1 MKARIQV
8 ATIFILALMVSQVKA
23 QNAGL
28 NVGDKVASFEATADN
43 GKTWK
48 SKKVIGKRNLVV
60 YFYPAAMTGGC
71 TKQACAYRDA
81 MDDLSSADAEVVGI
95 SGDEV
100 KNLELFKQAHNL
112 NFTLLSDQDGSI
124 ARMFGVLVTEGKRTI
139 EREVEGKLFTLAREL
154 TTSRWT
160 FIVDKQ
166 GKVIYKSTD
175 VNAEEDSKAVLEVLK
190 SQLH

>member
-1 MKARIQV
+1 MNARK
-8 ATIFILALMVSQVKA
+8 ILAAIILVLLVSQVNA
-23 QNAGL
+23 QNTGL
-28 NVGDKVASFEATADN
+28 NVGDKVANFEAKADN
-43 GKTWK
+43 GKVWK
-48 SKKVIGKRNLVV
+48 SKKVIGKKNLVV

-81 MDDLSSADAEVVGI
+81 MDDLSSVNAEVVGI
-95 SGDEV
+95 SGDEI

-112 NFTLLSDQDGSI
+112 NFTLLSDPDGSI
-124 ARMFGVLVTEGKRTI
+124 ARMFGVPVTEGKRTI